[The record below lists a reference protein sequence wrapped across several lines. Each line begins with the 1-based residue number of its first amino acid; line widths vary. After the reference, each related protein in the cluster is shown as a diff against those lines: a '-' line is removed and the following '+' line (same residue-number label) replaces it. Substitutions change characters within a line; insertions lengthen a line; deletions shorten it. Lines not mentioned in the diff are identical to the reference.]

1 MYLYGSAW
9 LRGRLVPCASE
20 AALFQVNSVTIP
32 ADAFIEPVELEI
44 AGVWI
49 RFSKYYR

>member
-1 MYLYGSAW
+1 MAPRGSEDG
-9 LRGRLVPCASE
+9 LFHVPCGSE

-44 AGVWI
+44 AGVWT